1 MSTTLY
7 KYNPA
12 FLTDDE
18 LLNMF
23 FLRQTDCR
31 LILETIGGNECR
43 SINQHLL
50 IVGPRGMGKTTLVLR
65 IAAEIR
71 ANAELAQQWYP
82 LSFAEESYPVT
93 TAGEFWLEALCH
105 LARQTGDSP
114 VATRACRVAK

>member
-1 MSTTLY
+1 
-7 KYNPA
+7 
-12 FLTDDE
+12 
-18 LLNMF
+18 MF

-50 IVGPRGMGKTTLVLR
+50 IGATARYGENHFKVLR

-82 LSFAEESYPVT
+82 LSFARESYPVT
-93 TAGEFWLEALCH
+93 TAGGILAGSALSSRPANRRFPGGN
-105 LARQTGDSP
+105 ARMPSCEMNEMTY
-114 VATRACRVAK
+114 ACENWRAGPTT